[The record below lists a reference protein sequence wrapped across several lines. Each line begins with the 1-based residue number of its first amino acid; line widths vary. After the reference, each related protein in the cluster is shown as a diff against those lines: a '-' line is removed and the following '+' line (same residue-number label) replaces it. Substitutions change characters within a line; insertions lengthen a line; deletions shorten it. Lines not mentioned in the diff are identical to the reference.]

1 MARPPVAADEDT
13 PAERVVACDL
23 FSGGVAVLLS
33 QKTVVVTGVGPG
45 LGSEIARASLREGAN
60 VVLAAR
66 TAAKLEQIAKDLD
79 PSGRR
84 VAAIAAD
91 IGDDASCAH
100 LVSESEKRFSRID
113 ALVQVAALDAVFG
126 TLEQGSFDDWRRA
139 YDINVVGSARI
150 ARAAAASMAKTGGG
164 SIVLIGTQAAFLPST
179 AQIAYGASKGALKTA
194 MYYMAKELGPKKIRV
209 NTVVPTWM
217 WGPPVEAYVKMMAKQ
232 RGVST
237 DVVVG
242 EITARMPLGEIPQ
255 DADVAEAVVFFCS
268 DRARMISGQYLMVNA
283 GELMT

>member
-1 MARPPVAADEDT
+1 MLA
-13 PAERVVACDL
+13 
-23 FSGGVAVLLS
+23 
-33 QKTVVVTGVGPG
+33 QKTIVITGVGPG
-45 LGSEIARASLREGAN
+45 LGSEIARAALRDGAQ

-66 TAAKLEQIAKDLD
+66 NAAKLEQIAKELD

-84 VAAIAAD
+84 VAALAAD
-91 IGDDASCAH
+91 IGDDAQCAR
-100 LVSESEKRFSRID
+100 LVAESEKRFSRID
-113 ALVQVAALDAVFG
+113 ALVQVAALDAIFG
-126 TLEQGSFDDWRRA
+126 TLEQGSLDDWRRA
-139 YDINVVGSARI
+139 FEVNVLGSVRV

-164 SIVLIGTQAAFLPST
+164 SIVLIGTQAAFLPTT

-217 WGPPVEAYVKMMAKQ
+217 WGPPVEAYVKIMAKQ
-232 RGVST
+232 RGVSA

-242 EITARMPLGEIPQ
+242 EITSRMPLGEIPQ

>member
-1 MARPPVAADEDT
+1 
-13 PAERVVACDL
+13 
-23 FSGGVAVLLS
+23 
-33 QKTVVVTGVGPG
+33 
-45 LGSEIARASLREGAN
+45 
-60 VVLAAR
+60 
-66 TAAKLEQIAKDLD
+66 
-79 PSGRR
+79 
-84 VAAIAAD
+84 
-91 IGDDASCAH
+91 
-100 LVSESEKRFSRID
+100 
-113 ALVQVAALDAVFG
+113 
-126 TLEQGSFDDWRRA
+126 
-139 YDINVVGSARI
+139 
-150 ARAAAASMAKTGGG
+150 MAKTGGG

-237 DVVVG
+237 DVVIG

-255 DADVAEAVVFFCS
+255 DGDVAEAVVFFCS

-283 GELMT
+283 AELMT

>member
-1 MARPPVAADEDT
+1 MILT
-13 PAERVVACDL
+13 
-23 FSGGVAVLLS
+23 G
-33 QKTVVVTGVGPG
+33 KTVVITGVGPG
-45 LGSEIARASLREGAN
+45 LGSEIARASLRDGAN

-66 TAAKLEQIAKDLD
+66 TAAKLEQIAKELD
-79 PSGRR
+79 PTGRR
-84 VAAIAAD
+84 VLCVPAD
-91 IGDDASCAH
+91 IGDDAQCERLLA
-100 LVSESEKRFSRID
+100 ESVRRFGRVD

-126 TLEQGSFDDWRRA
+126 TLEQGSLDDWRRA
-139 YDINVVGSARI
+139 FEVNVLGSVRV
-150 ARAAAASMAKTGGG
+150 ARAAAAAMEKTGGG

-179 AQIAYGASKGALKTA
+179 AQIAYGSSKGALKTA

-232 RGVST
+232 RGVPAET
-237 DVVVG
+237 VVG

>member
-1 MARPPVAADEDT
+1 M
-13 PAERVVACDL
+13 
-23 FSGGVAVLLS
+23 LS

-66 TAAKLEQIAKDLD
+66 NAAKLEQIAKDLD

-100 LVSESEKRFSRID
+100 LIAESEKRFSRID

-139 YDINVVGSARI
+139 YEVNVVGSARI
-150 ARAAAASMAKTGGG
+150 SRAAAASMAKTGGG

-179 AQIAYGASKGALKTA
+179 PQIAYGASKGALKTA

-217 WGPPVEAYVKMMAKQ
+217 WGPPVEAYVKITAKQ
-232 RGVST
+232 RGISEEAVI
-237 DVVVG
+237 G
-242 EITARMPLGEIPQ
+242 EITARMPLGEIPS
-255 DADVAEAVVFFCS
+255 DGDVAEAVVFFCS

-283 GELMT
+283 AELMT

>member
-1 MARPPVAADEDT
+1 MGLREWLKPRIQDYAMRFMDELRAPTVGAAAGEVLEVGFGTARNLEHYGAK
-13 PAERVVACDL
+13 VVR
-23 FSGGVAVLLS
+23 
-33 QKTVVVTGVGPG
+33 VTG
-45 LGSEIARASLREGAN
+45 
-60 VVLAAR
+60 
-66 TAAKLEQIAKDLD
+66 LD
-79 PSGRR
+79 PMSTAGIEA
-84 VAAIAAD
+84 V
-91 IGDDASCAH
+91 
-100 LVSESEKRFSRID
+100 ES
-113 ALVQVAALDAVFG
+113 
-126 TLEQGSFDDWRRA
+126 
-139 YDINVVGSARI
+139 RI

-237 DVVVG
+237 DVVIG

-255 DADVAEAVVFFCS
+255 DGDVAEAVVFFCS

-283 GELMT
+283 AELMT

>member
-1 MARPPVAADEDT
+1 VI
-13 PAERVVACDL
+13 
-23 FSGGVAVLLS
+23 LS
-33 QKTVVVTGVGPG
+33 DKVVVVTGVGPG
-45 LGSEIARASLREGAN
+45 LGSEIARAALRDGAKL
-60 VVLAAR
+60 VIAAR
-66 TAAKLEQIAKDLD
+66 TAAKLEQIAKELD
-79 PSGRR
+79 PSGQR
-84 VAAIAAD
+84 VACVPAD
-91 IGDDASCAH
+91 IGDDAQCAE
-100 LVSESEKRFSRID
+100 LIARSEQRFGRVD

-126 TLEQGSFDDWRRA
+126 TLEQGSLDDWRRA
-139 YDINVVGSARI
+139 FEVNVLGSVRV

-179 AQIAYGASKGALKTA
+179 AQIAYGSSKGALKTA

-232 RGVST
+232 RGVSA

-242 EITARMPLGEIPQ
+242 EITSRMPLGEIPS
-255 DADVAEAVVFFCS
+255 DGDVAEAVVFFCS

-283 GELMT
+283 AELMT

>member
-1 MARPPVAADEDT
+1 M
-13 PAERVVACDL
+13 
-23 FSGGVAVLLS
+23 LS
-33 QKTVVVTGVGPG
+33 QKTVVITGVGPG

-79 PSGRR
+79 PKGLR
-84 VAAIAAD
+84 VAAVPAD
-91 IGDDASCAH
+91 IGDDASCAR
-100 LVSESEKRFSRID
+100 LVAESEKRFGRFD
-113 ALVQVAALDAVFG
+113 ALVQVAALDAVSA
-126 TLEQGSFDDWRRA
+126 TLELGSFADGRRP
-139 YDINVVGSARI
+139 YQVTGVGAARL
-150 ARAAAASMAKTGGG
+150 APAAAASMAKTGGG

-242 EITARMPLGEIPQ
+242 EITARMPLGEIPS
-255 DADVAEAVVFFCS
+255 DGDVAEAVVFFCS

-283 GELMT
+283 AELMT